1 MTEQAQTI
9 DLHRSGTLADFESVL
24 ATLGTAPAE
33 SPLRL
38 RTASTFE
45 GGILADI
52 WAAILIGT
60 ASRQLRCELI
70 AWGLKEQIGPNSTFA
85 LTPAFLTGASIAAS
99 ISPEVGD
106 EIDRDRAR
114 RYFATRYD
122 GLIDPASGASQMLV
136 EFDPDYRNAP
146 ILRSRLGSNV
156 VTPTLRTRMFEQLVL
171 RFRRQL
177 EIGASRRSIDPRGR
191 GPAGDLGK
199 FLAELHENGVEHGS
213 RGQDGKTLPGTR
225 FLRVKKH
232 VANSKQM
239 LLDRSGSF
247 GELRAYVDAAVPDT
261 GGPALIEASISDFG
275 LGIVDGFS
283 RAPAAANIS
292 LDRRELLEELVY
304 GRLSS
309 KSSDPSAGLGIQ
321 KALDA
326 ARRMSGFVS
335 LRTGEFWL
343 SASFAGSEPNIRL
356 QDVPGPHAFVTGT
369 HWQLLWLQP

>member
-1 MTEQAQTI
+1 MTAKAQTI
-9 DLHRSGTLADFESVL
+9 DVPKS
-24 ATLGTAPAE
+24 ATLVDLETLFATVGNAPAE
-33 SPLRL
+33 SSLRL
-38 RTASTFE
+38 RTASTFD

-60 ASRQLRCELI
+60 ASRRLRCELI
-70 AWGLKEQIGPNSTFA
+70 GWGLQDQISPSSAFA
-85 LTPAFLTGASIAAS
+85 MTPAFLTGASVASS

-106 EIDRDRAR
+106 EINQDRAR

-122 GLIDPASGASQMLV
+122 GLVDPASGASQMLV
-136 EFDPDYRNAP
+136 EFDPDYRDAS
-146 ILRSRLGSNV
+146 ILHSRMGSSV
-156 VTPTLRTRMFEQLVL
+156 VTPTLRARMFEQLVL

-177 EIGASRRSIDPRGR
+177 EIGANRRSIDPRGR

-199 FLAELHENGVEHGS
+199 FLAELHENGSEHGS
-213 RGQDGKTLPGTR
+213 RGEDGKTLPGTR

-232 VANSKQM
+232 VANSKQQ
-239 LLDRSGSF
+239 LLERSGSF
-247 GELRAYVDAAVPDT
+247 VELQAYVDAAVPDT
-261 GGPALIEASISDFG
+261 VGPALIEASISDFG

-283 RAPAAANIS
+283 RTPAAVKVS
-292 LDRRELLEELVY
+292 LDRRALLDELIY

-343 SASFAGSEPNIRL
+343 SASFAGSEPDIRL
-356 QDVPGPHAFVTGT
+356 QDVPGPHPLVAGT

>member
-1 MTEQAQTI
+1 MTAKIRTI
-9 DLHRSGTLADFESVL
+9 DVPKSATLADLEALFSTV
-24 ATLGTAPAE
+24 GNAPAE
-33 SPLRL
+33 SSLRL
-38 RTASTFE
+38 RTASTFD

-60 ASRQLRCELI
+60 ASRRLRCELI
-70 AWGLKEQIGPNSTFA
+70 GWGLKEQISPSSTFA
-85 LTPAFLTGASIAAS
+85 MTPAFLTGASVAS
-99 ISPEVGD
+99 SICPEVGD
-106 EIDRDRAR
+106 AIDQDRAR
-114 RYFATRYD
+114 RYFATRHD

-136 EFDPDYRNAP
+136 EFDPDYRDAS
-146 ILRSRLGSNV
+146 ILRSRMGSNV

-177 EIGASRRSIDPRGR
+177 EIGANRRSIDPRGR

-199 FLAELHENGVEHGS
+199 FLAELHENGSEHGS
-213 RGQDGKTLPGTR
+213 RGEDGKTLPGTR

-232 VANSKQM
+232 VANSKQQ
-239 LLDRSGSF
+239 LLERSGSF
-247 GELRAYVDAAVPDT
+247 GELRAYVEAAVPDT

-283 RAPAAANIS
+283 RTPAAVKVS
-292 LDRRELLEELVY
+292 LDRRALLDELIY

-356 QDVPGPHAFVTGT
+356 QDVPGQHPSVTGT